1 MNPIRINPLGNKT
14 VCGRLR
20 FLYEQII
27 MEYPQEYSR
36 SQSAQAMDIPKDQ
49 RIHKDFIHLSRKSLI
64 FAQGPTDTLAYS
76 CYAP

>member
-1 MNPIRINPLGNKT
+1 
-14 VCGRLR
+14 
-20 FLYEQII
+20 

-49 RIHKDFIHLSRKSLI
+49 RIHKDFIRLSRKSLI

-76 CYAP
+76 CYAPERQKCSIRSISLRNLPVFAIIDIHYC